1 MGDGGTSAPNALA
14 SLGATIVN
22 TSTWFVELEHVHSSS
37 LLLAMLA
44 GLALAAG
51 FLYLIG
57 LIGWALRGLGFVVR
71 GGIRAGF
78 RLWERLL
85 AWASW
90 PLFLAIVLGFLV
102 GGGVVGGAL
111 PSVRVVCGL
120 APLLMGAIACLAYMF
135 IDLERY
141 EVERGHM
148 AVHNPLKGQVL
159 AIHLARYGQQVRAP
173 LLIAATVA
181 MIGGFALLNQG
192 LYVTIGRGWY
202 HVADEKREPIFVDFL
217 AYAITKLL
225 GLVDVLDLAE
235 SHRLLRAANVRQAAW
250 PASILLAGFK
260 AFFSL
265 VLLQQ
270 IFASLRQGKLLA
282 ETITDFWS
290 PHEPIHDR
298 ARNALAQYGVRAIRP
313 LLVSLRSV
321 PSLTKEQRDQLPLI
335 LATIGPSTI
344 PALVRHLHD
353 PHEHVRAIAAA
364 ALGQLHALDTV
375 PLLAALGQDPSAVVR
390 QSVVE
395 ALGILGGAATEL
407 SPKKRRLGRGHG
419 LRGRRIGWLF
429 RWRKRGAPAP
439 LLNLVELAV
448 ATLEPALAD
457 DSAAVRTQAALAL
470 GRIGPPAAA
479 VAPGLIDLLEDADE
493 TVRCQAAEALGQVG
507 GDERATVAALVQLLQ
522 DASAPVKESAARALG
537 ALRKAAAPAVAAL
550 VPLLQ
555 DREESVRTAAAEA
568 IAQVGPL
575 NEAATDTLVEG
586 LDSPDNVVRAQTAE
600 ALGTIGAAAE
610 EAAPALVEAMA
621 DGNDRVRAK
630 AVEALG
636 KIGESAAAAAV
647 PGLVRALR
655 DQDNWV
661 SALAAEALGQM
672 GESGDATVI
681 ALVRS
686 LGHLNPRVRGNSAE
700 ALGKMGEAAVAAR
713 SALETA
719 AGDEDGGVRSQAVRA
734 LGTIGCPTPTSTQ
747 AIMAG
752 LADDDPLA
760 RAAAV
765 ESLGHWAEPSV
776 AVLIGLAPLLEDA
789 NDQVKVEVTKVL
801 PRLAGASPAVVDG
814 LCRRLVE
821 DDSAWVQVHAALALG
836 RLGRAAAAAGGPLLR
851 AAQTGDVS
859 VREQAMRAIALIQPP
874 ETAEAFAAGLKDAC
888 SDIRVVASAGW
899 MKAAAIP
906 EEAIPT
912 LVEALR
918 DPETQVRANAAHALG
933 RLDALPA
940 AAVTLLIEC
949 AADPYDGLRMNAAVA
964 LKLAPASAV
973 VEVMQHLLT
982 DPNPRVRLI
991 AAGTLLSAEPDN
1003 AQACA
1008 VVVEALGDPV
1018 LRVRT
1023 ASLKLVESLGPGGSG
1038 FLDAL
1043 KDREGM
1049 EGEAELR
1056 DVVTCL
1062 IERLENQAGLE
1073 LQAVADQGRMSP

>member
-1 MGDGGTSAPNALA
+1 MDTSSLA
-14 SLGATIVN
+14 
-22 TSTWFVELEHVHSSS
+22 ELEHVPSSY
-37 LLLAMLA
+37 LLLATLA
-44 GLALAAG
+44 GLGLAAG
-51 FLYLIG
+51 VLHRVG
-57 LIGWALRGLGFVVR
+57 LIGWILRGLGQAVR
-71 GGIRAGF
+71 RGIRKGF
-78 RLWERLL
+78 LVWERLL

-90 PLFLAIVLGFLV
+90 PQFLAIVLGLLFV
-102 GGGVVGGAL
+102 GEVAGA
-111 PSVRVVCGL
+111 PRPGVRVACGL
-120 APLLMGAIACLAYMF
+120 AVLVMGTIACLAYMF

-141 EVERGHM
+141 EVERGHK

-159 AIHLARYGQQVRAP
+159 AMHLAKYGHRVRVP
-173 LLIAATVA
+173 LLISATVA
-181 MIGGFALLNQG
+181 LIGGFAQFNQG
-192 LYVTIGRGWY
+192 LYETIGRDWY
-202 HVADEKREPIFVDFL
+202 LVADGRWDPPYADFL
-217 AYAITKLL
+217 AYTLTKIL
-225 GLVDVLDLAE
+225 GIVDVMDLAS
-235 SHRLLRAANVRQAAW
+235 SHHWLGAVNVRQGKW
-250 PASILLAGFK
+250 PTSTLLAGFK

-270 IFASLRQGKLLA
+270 LFASLRQGKLLA

-290 PHEPIHDR
+290 PHEPIHER
-298 ARNALAQYGVRAIRP
+298 ARNALPQYGAMAIGP
-313 LLVSLRSV
+313 LLMSLRSV

-344 PALVRHLHD
+344 PALTRHLHD
-353 PHEHVRAIAAA
+353 PHEHVRSIAAA

-375 PLLAALGQDPSAVVR
+375 PVLAALGLDPSDVVR

-395 ALGILGGAATEL
+395 ALGIIGCAATE
-407 SPKKRRLGRGHG
+407 PDRKKRRFRRGHG
-419 LRGRRIGWLF
+419 LRRRTLEWLF

-439 LLNLVELAV
+439 PLNHLELAV
-448 ATLEPALAD
+448 TMLESALAD
-457 DSAAVRTQAALAL
+457 DSPAVRTQASLAL

-479 VAPGLIDLLEDADE
+479 VAPELIGLLKDGDE

-507 GDERATVAALVQLLQ
+507 GEEGATVAALVELLQ
-522 DASAPVKESAARALG
+522 DASAPVKASAARALG
-537 ALRKAAAPAVAAL
+537 TLKQAAAPAVAAL

-568 IAQVGPL
+568 IAHVGPL

-586 LDSPDNVVRAQTAE
+586 LASPDNVVRAQTAE

-636 KIGESAAAAAV
+636 KIGESAATAAV

-686 LGHLNPRVRGNSAE
+686 LGHLNARVRGNSAE
-700 ALGKMGEAAVAAR
+700 ALGKMGETAAAAR

-734 LGTIGCPTPTSTQ
+734 LGAIGCPNATSRQ
-747 AIMAG
+747 VVMAG
-752 LADDDPLA
+752 LRDADPLV

-765 ESLGHWAEPSV
+765 ESLGHWDEPSA
-776 AVLIGLAPLLEDA
+776 AVLIALTPLLEDA

-801 PRLAGASPAVVDG
+801 PRLAGASRIVVDG

-836 RLGRAAAAAGGPLLR
+836 RLGRAAVAAGGPLLR
-851 AAQTGDVS
+851 AAQTGEAC

-874 ETAEAFAAGLKDAC
+874 ETAQAFAAGLKDAC
-888 SDIRVVASAGW
+888 SDIRKVASAGW

-906 EEAIPT
+906 EEAIST

-940 AAVTLLIEC
+940 EAIALLIGC
-949 AADPYDGLRMNAAVA
+949 TDDFYDGLRMNAAVA
-964 LKLAPASAV
+964 LKHAPASAIA
-973 VEVMQHLLT
+973 EVMQHLLT

-1003 AQACA
+1003 PQACA
-1008 VVVEALGDPV
+1008 VVVEALGDSV
-1018 LRVRT
+1018 LRLRKAT
-1023 ASLKLVESLGPGGSG
+1023 LELVESLGPGGLQ

-1043 KDREGM
+1043 KDRECL
-1049 EGEAELR
+1049 EGEAECRIALTR
-1056 DVVTCL
+1056 V
-1062 IERLENQAGLE
+1062 IERLEEQAGQA
-1073 LQAVADQGRMSP
+1073 LQTVGDQGRMSP